1 MGQKL
6 FPGSE
11 ENTACQA
18 SKPTTNPSSSRTCT
32 ENDRHCTGQGS
43 EGNSTPFGLSL
54 RCTSQGRGAGQ
65 PDQTVAGP
73 FAELDGSYAV
83 QLQHVVSYRQGWGEG
98 AWGSSLAELAS
109 KALFPIS
116 GHSSP

>member
-6 FPGSE
+6 FPVSE

-73 FAELDGSYAV
+73 FAELDGSYPIH
-83 QLQHVVSYRQGWGEG
+83 LQPHTSYPHAFSHGT
-98 AWGSSLAELAS
+98 
-109 KALFPIS
+109 P
-116 GHSSP
+116 

>member
-18 SKPTTNPSSSRTCT
+18 SKPTTNPPRSRTCA

-83 QLQHVVSYRQGWGEG
+83 QLQHDVAYRQVWEG
-98 AWGSSLAELAS
+98 GGVDSSV
-109 KALFPIS
+109 
-116 GHSSP
+116 